1 MPLTAYK
8 SPGYRMKSCAAD
20 QIKCFLWT
28 CQEHVRMSCLPEA
41 VKQEGEVV
49 VVVQAVYGHLFTH
62 VGERERSYGK
72 REHVALID

>member
-1 MPLTAYK
+1 
-8 SPGYRMKSCAAD
+8 
-20 QIKCFLWT
+20 
-28 CQEHVRMSCLPEA
+28 MSCLPEA